1 MPSVLITG
9 AGQGL
14 GRELVRVYAANGWTI
29 FPLVRKPDDA
39 QQLAADH
46 SPDCYPIIGD
56 VGEDEIEKSIADAL
70 DAHTDSLDVL
80 INNAGNIK
88 KERGLLSANTSDM
101 LDHFNVHCVGA
112 LRCSRACL
120 PYQREAPRP
129 VIVNITSRRGSISR
143 TPYLEGGLI
152 YPYKIAK
159 AAQNMLTACLSEE
172 LRADNIR
179 VFAIHPGGLKTA
191 VAPPD
196 ADVEPADAA
205 HRLFHWIDDVD
216 DTLDCACY
224 DLTTGEIIDW

>member
-14 GRELVRVYAANGWTI
+14 GRELVRVYAAKGWTI
-29 FPLVRKPDDA
+29 FPLVRKPEDA
-39 QQLAADH
+39 RQLAADH
-46 SPDCYPIIGD
+46 SPDCFPIIGD
-56 VGEDEIEKSIADAL
+56 VREDAVEKSIADAL
-70 DAHTDSLDVL
+70 DAHVESLDIL

-88 KERGLLSANTSDM
+88 KERGLLRADTSDM

-112 LRCSRACL
+112 LRCARACL
-120 PYQREAPRP
+120 PFLRKAARP
-129 VIVNITSRRGSISR
+129 EIVNITSRRGSISR

-152 YPYKIAK
+152 YAYKIAK

-172 LRADNIR
+172 LRGGNIR
-179 VFAIHPGGLKTA
+179 VFAVHPGGLKTA

-216 DTLDCACY
+216 DTVDCACY

>member
-1 MPSVLITG
+1 VPSVLITG

-14 GRELVRVYAANGWTI
+14 GRELVRVYAANGWTT
-29 FPLVRKPDDA
+29 FPLVRKPEDVR
-39 QQLAADH
+39 QLAADH
-46 SPDCYPIIGD
+46 SPDCFPIVGD
-56 VGEDEIEKSIADAL
+56 VGEDAVEKSIADAL
-70 DAHTDSLDVL
+70 EAHSESLDVL

-88 KERGLLSANTSDM
+88 KERGLLRAEASDM
-101 LDHFNVHCVGA
+101 LDHFNVHCIGA

-120 PYQREAPRP
+120 PFLRKAPRP

-143 TPYLEGGLI
+143 TPFIDGGLI
-152 YPYKIAK
+152 YAYKIAK

-172 LRADNIR
+172 LRADKIR
-179 VFAIHPGGLKTA
+179 VFAIHPGGLKTS

-196 ADVEPADAA
+196 ADVEPSDAA
-205 HRLFHWIDDVD
+205 LRLSHWIDDAD